1 MGPEFW
7 ERWSRDLRGARR
19 TILLAYVQV
28 FPPLVA
34 VVGGILVIC
43 AIVDPGAPDRA
54 TVIAVGAL
62 AFLAGSVATALVL
75 YVRRLLDRLQPPE
88 E

>member
-7 ERWSRDLRGARR
+7 EQWSRDVRGARR
-19 TILLAYVQV
+19 TIPLAYVQV
-28 FPPLVA
+28 FPPLFA
-34 VVGGILVIC
+34 AVGGILVIC
-43 AIVDPGAPDRA
+43 AMVDPRMPDRA
-54 TVIAVGAL
+54 TTIAVGAL

-75 YVRRLLDRLQPPE
+75 YVRRLLDRLRPPE